1 MGTLVSP
8 HCVTPAF
15 SKLLAKRNLRKIRFH
30 NLRYSAATNMHQ
42 LTGDFYTVGVILGHS
57 LEGHASLTWK
67 FYQLRCRNRAVYGCE
82 TGAKEGRAGRLPQR
96 AVPKRRRR

>member
-30 NLRYSAATNMHQ
+30 NLRYSAATNMHR

-57 LEGHASLTWK
+57 LEGRASLT
-67 FYQLRCRNRAVYGCE
+67 
-82 TGAKEGRAGRLPQR
+82 
-96 AVPKRRRR
+96 